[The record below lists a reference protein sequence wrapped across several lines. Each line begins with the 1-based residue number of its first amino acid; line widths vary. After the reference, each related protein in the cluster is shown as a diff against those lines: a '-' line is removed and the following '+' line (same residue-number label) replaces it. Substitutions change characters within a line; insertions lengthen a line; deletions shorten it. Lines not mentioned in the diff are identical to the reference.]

1 EGGRGQLPVRALASW
16 PVGAGGGPGAAH
28 RRLPGGRRRERHRR
42 LPGRR
47 PHVSD
52 GPVVHH
58 HHHKLARQH
67 LDFGVA
73 GWRAV
78 LPHNRA
84 PNAPLRASRVVEGLR
99 IEKVVARSRLCLVS
113 AAPELAALKPA
124 ALEPAA
130 SKSAA
135 DASKPADSKPAAP
148 KSAAS
153 KSAASRPAASES
165 AAGAIPHTVL
175 EARRMRV
182 AELRAALS
190 AAGLPASGLRPE
202 LAARLVDA
210 IRAGAAG
217 VRSAPR
223 VAR

>member
-47 PHVSD
+47 PH
-52 GPVVHH
+52 
-58 HHHKLARQH
+58 H